1 MPKWFYKDADRENGP
16 VETSE
21 LKHLARSGKL
31 RPSDA
36 VRRDDMKDWTQA
48 NRIKGLFGTDSEP
61 SVPLASEGAANP
73 QAAPSKMATSDT
85 TTTSQPE
92 QPVRTGY
99 RIMATMKQAAVL
111 AAKHAQLKTLSWD
124 VNRADEATGFKA
136 HSSLI
141 GKHFADIYDRIS
153 QIEQEVAVKRKA
165 EPVPPNE
172 SMSDK
177 AKRIAYEAQ
186 KKVAVES
193 LLSERKK
200 YLRDLGERLRTSGDS
215 TATKELLEEL
225 THARQAQSKVESMKK
240 EIDALSQHS
249 PKLLRKA
256 GLVAALLAVMLIC
269 YLGYG
274 FFTSTNRSVDQNAAL
289 SAIASNVKQSDDH
302 KAALAAL
309 ESKTKADRDKIKAEM
324 AETERKR
331 ELDAAERDARQKLD
345 ADKQALEL
353 EQRKAVAESKAKEKE
368 MARQE
373 KEQRRRLDSAA
384 QAASAQIDRK
394 RLADDLFGGIVLD
407 PTKSVQLSKTLKQS
421 HKATVELRGR
431 KYTEIAALHAN
442 RNWLELTNLLTGISY
457 NELPDASSLESAA
470 KSLLSYEFTMLVK
483 TTATL
488 NDNYDGPS
496 LHRISFP
503 LHVGPIFSH
512 VIDDSTR
519 WERHPD
525 GIGYFHKWTP
535 SNGYSVVVLATKN
548 TVSSKVRQLNEEVR
562 SKTDELKTK
571 LKLGEIDEATLQQ
584 TLAETVSRVYNDAAT
599 WATGM

>member
-1 MPKWFYKDADRENGP
+1 
-16 VETSE
+16 
-21 LKHLARSGKL
+21 
-31 RPSDA
+31 
-36 VRRDDMKDWTQA
+36 
-48 NRIKGLFGTDSEP
+48 
-61 SVPLASEGAANP
+61 
-73 QAAPSKMATSDT
+73 
-85 TTTSQPE
+85 
-92 QPVRTGY
+92 
-99 RIMATMKQAAVL
+99 MATMKQAAVL

-124 VNRADEATGFKA
+124 VNRADEATGIKA

-141 GKHFADIYDRIS
+141 GKHFADIYERIS
-153 QIEQEVAVKRKA
+153 KIDQEVVVKRKA

-172 SMSDK
+172 SMGDK
-177 AKRIAYEAQ
+177 AKRIAYETQ

-200 YLRDLGERLRTSGDS
+200 CLRELGERLRTSGDS
-215 TATKELLEEL
+215 TATQGLQEEL
-225 THARQAQSKVESMKK
+225 AHARQAQLKVESMKA
-240 EIDALSQHS
+240 EIDAISQHS
-249 PKLLRKA
+249 PKLTRKA

-274 FFTSTNRSVDQNAAL
+274 FFVSTNRGVDQNAAL

-302 KAALAAL
+302 KAALSAL
-309 ESKTKADRDKIKAEM
+309 ESKTKADRDRIKAEM

-353 EQRKAVAESKAKEKE
+353 AKRKAEAEKKAKEKE

-373 KEQRRRLDSAA
+373 KEQRRRVDSEA
-384 QAASAQIDRK
+384 QAASAQIDRQ
-394 RLADDLFGGIVLD
+394 RLANDLFGRIVLD

-421 HKATVELRGR
+421 HKATVELRGP
-431 KYTEIAALHAN
+431 KYTEIAALHADGK
-442 RNWLELTNLLTGISY
+442 WLELTNLLRSASY
-457 NELPDASSLESAA
+457 NELPDARSLENAA
-470 KSLLSYEFTMLVK
+470 GSLLGYKFTMLVK

-488 NDNYDGPS
+488 DKNYDGPT
-496 LHRISFP
+496 LHLISFP
-503 LHVGPIFSH
+503 LHVGPNYSH

-525 GIGYFHKWTP
+525 GIGYFHSWEP
-535 SNGYSVVVLATKN
+535 SKGYSVVVLATRD

-562 SKTDELKTK
+562 SKTDELRTK
-571 LKLGEIDEATLQQ
+571 LQLGEIDEATLQQ
-584 TLAETVSRVYNDAAT
+584 TLTVTVSRVYNDAAT